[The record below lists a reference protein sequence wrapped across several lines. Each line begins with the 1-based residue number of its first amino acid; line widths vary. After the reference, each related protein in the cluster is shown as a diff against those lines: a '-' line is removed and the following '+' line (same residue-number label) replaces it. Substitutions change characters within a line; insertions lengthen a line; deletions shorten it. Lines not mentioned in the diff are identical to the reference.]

1 MSLGEVVKQSSVF
14 LPFQETA
21 IGSMR
26 LGLRLDP
33 IRHRIYGYEER
44 MCVIEN
50 ERAYA
55 PLESGWKPG
64 QIYEICLFEGA
75 HKDQLIQNLRHTHK
89 RHLYISDQLQEFRD
103 LKSLHKFLNTAD
115 SMTELLIIDISE
127 LLYLDFIKDAERLKA
142 NIRTFYE
149 RLERLSKKGLTCVVF
164 VNYLYYCQIFR
175 GTVRPDSVQTLIYP
189 SPISLFWD
197 AEAPELNY
205 WRSLF
210 SPWNSDLPYL
220 Q

>member
-1 MSLGEVVKQSSVF
+1 
-14 LPFQETA
+14 
-21 IGSMR
+21 
-26 LGLRLDP
+26 
-33 IRHRIYGYEER
+33 
-44 MCVIEN
+44 
-50 ERAYA
+50 
-55 PLESGWKPG
+55 
-64 QIYEICLFEGA
+64 
-75 HKDQLIQNLRHTHK
+75 
-89 RHLYISDQLQEFRD
+89 
-103 LKSLHKFLNTAD
+103 
-115 SMTELLIIDISE
+115 MTELLIIDISE